1 MELRHLRYFLA
12 VADALHFGRAAR
24 SLHVSQPTV
33 SQQIRQLEEELGAPL
48 FHRLDRKVRLTEAGE
63 TFRAFAARA
72 LEDVDA
78 GRRALAGLTAL
89 ETGVLRV
96 GHVPSLVSLVVPALA
111 AVRAKW
117 PSLRVIAVEA
127 VTRKVER
134 QLVEG
139 KLDVGLGF
147 SPARAPEIEAEP
159 VLEGRL
165 ALIVTKKQA
174 SARVSARSLSGEPI
188 ALLAPG
194 MRVRGMIDAFLAST
208 RSSPRVVFEANAVA
222 TLLAAVRAGIAPT
235 ILPASTA
242 GEGLVA
248 VPLSP
253 SPQTH
258 FAALLFR
265 RGAPRSPAAEAFA
278 STLLTPSGR
287 T

>member
-12 VADALHFGRAAR
+12 VADSLHFGRAAR
-24 SLHVSQPTV
+24 ALHVSQPTV
-33 SQQIRQLEEELGAPL
+33 SQQIRQLEEELGASL
-48 FHRLDRKVRLTEAGE
+48 FHRLERKVRLTQAGE
-63 TFRAFAARA
+63 TFRAFAMRA

-78 GRRALAGLTAL
+78 GRRAISGLTAL
-89 ETGVLRV
+89 DVGVLRV
-96 GHVPSLVSLVVPALA
+96 GHVPSLVSVVVPALA
-111 AVRAKW
+111 KVRAKW
-117 PSLRVIAVEA
+117 PNLRVIATEA

-134 QLVEG
+134 GLVEG

-147 SPARAPEIEAEP
+147 APARAPEIEAESI
-159 VLEGRL
+159 LEGRL
-165 ALIVTKKQA
+165 ALIMPRKDARDRVT
-174 SARVSARSLSGEPI
+174 ARSLSGEPL

-194 MRVRGMIDAFLAST
+194 MRVRGMVDAFLAST
-208 RSSPRVVFEANAVA
+208 RSTPRVVFEANAVA

-253 SPQTH
+253 SPQSH

-265 RGAPRSPAAEAFA
+265 RGAPRSPAAEAFVRE
-278 STLLTPSGR
+278 LKG
-287 T
+287 